1 MNKKQLDEK
10 SKEQLIDRYILAI
23 RTQNRKKFEDTT
35 IKGIIWFD
43 ETPIDKATL
52 DAKEQGSDMTSTEL
66 ENQLKGKV
74 QAKIDNE
81 AANSTGLPWSS

>member
-1 MNKKQLDEK
+1 MSKKQLDEK

-43 ETPIDKATL
+43 EETVVQILNEIPQKLKICGGYETFV
-52 DAKEQGSDMTSTEL
+52 EFL
-66 ENQLKGKV
+66 EC
-74 QAKIDNE
+74 E
-81 AANSTGLPWSS
+81 